1 MIPSMAKNEL
11 IQRIDIALNS
21 IRDYLRS
28 DGGDI
33 RIHDVRE
40 DMVLEVELLGNCE
53 SCSMSNTTMKLGIEQ
68 VVKKTVPEIV
78 KVVAINN

>member
-1 MIPSMAKNEL
+1 MSKSEL
-11 IQRIDIALNS
+11 LKRIDDALNS
-21 IRDYLRS
+21 IRSYLQS

-33 RIHDVRE
+33 RVHDIRD

-68 VVKKTVPEIV
+68 VVKKSVPEIV
-78 KVVAINN
+78 KVEAINT